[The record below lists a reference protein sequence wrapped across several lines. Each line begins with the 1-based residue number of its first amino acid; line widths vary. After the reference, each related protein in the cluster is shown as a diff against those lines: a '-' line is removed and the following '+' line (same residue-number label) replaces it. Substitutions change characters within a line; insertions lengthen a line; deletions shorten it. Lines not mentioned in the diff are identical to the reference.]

1 MNYQKTQPISLFTI
15 IFSLFFVSGMAQLKT
30 DSTSL
35 FLNSELPENEEFLN
49 LLVSTSQNYYP
60 EKEQFD
66 SRIFIA
72 KKEKAL
78 ANYDFLNNFLI
89 RGNLNEFTINPPDE
103 TVARNLFYPRYNIGV
118 SFTLGTFFTQPLN
131 KQIAKEEYYIKENEK
146 EMYNLKLRSEVLIR
160 YMSFKSLKTVF
171 LIHNKALED
180 ATSKLALVENQFKND
195 EVSYEAYLDGLTN
208 VNNQKI
214 KTLNAEKDYQI
225 SKIELE
231 ALLGKKI
238 EVLILEYKKSC
249 E

>member
-1 MNYQKTQPISLFTI
+1 MNYQKTLLLSLISLF
-15 IFSLFFVSGMAQLKT
+15 SALV
-30 DSTSL
+30 STSGIAQTHSDSAAL
-35 FLNSELPENEEFLN
+35 FLNSELPENEDFLN
-49 LLVSTSQNYYP
+49 LLVSTSQSYYP
-60 EKEQFD
+60 EKDQFD
-66 SRIFIA
+66 SRLYIA

-103 TVARNLFYPRYNIGV
+103 TIARNLFYPRYNLGV
-118 SFTLGTFFTQPLN
+118 SFTLGTFFTQPIN
-131 KQIAKEEYYIKENEK
+131 KQIAKEEFYLKENEK

-160 YMSFKSLKTVF
+160 YMSFKSLKSVF
-171 LIHNKALED
+171 LIHIKALED

-225 SKIELE
+225 AKIQLEELI
-231 ALLGKKI
+231 GKKI
-238 EVLILEYKKSC
+238 EDLINEYKKSC